1 MSLITL
7 KSSSNRLWWSCSCS
21 NFSTKAFSWKIII
34 THLTGFLLDN
44 SLNEHLKQMVWWKLL
59 TVGLKVIDHVSAEGQ
74 RTIKEHIHIWHH
86 RPTLTRDRGDH
97 LLDHLLSHDQSS
109 IRAEWTGWHS
119 SPFHPPMRTIRCSK
133 VGLELWVLTQITFR
147 YVYNAQHTI
156 HRMLEN
162 KDGEMGEIIL
172 TFSWTFRWKSVRWKQ
187 KNGVMKNKR
196 C

>member
-1 MSLITL
+1 MTI
-7 KSSSNRLWWSCSCS
+7 
-21 NFSTKAFSWKIII
+21 FST
-34 THLTGFLLDN
+34 TCYHMT
-44 SLNEHLKQMVWWKLL
+44 
-59 TVGLKVIDHVSAEGQ
+59 KVQYDAEV
-74 RTIKEHIHIWHH
+74 
-86 RPTLTRDRGDH
+86 
-97 LLDHLLSHDQSS
+97 
-109 IRAEWTGWHS
+109 TGWHS

-196 C
+196 CSSRMWGREDTNKKYREMTDTQLDGMKSKSLRFLITDRGWCQLSPHQCLTHTHTHICS